1 MKTVQKWASMLI
13 ALRILLSLTFIVI
26 LIQNKIGNLWQKF
39 EMINLEVL
47 KLTMIEDL
55 LVLSFSV
62 VCSLQ

>member
-47 KLTMIEDL
+47 KLMMIEDL

>member
-13 ALRILLSLTFIVI
+13 ALRILVSLAFIVI

-39 EMINLEVL
+39 VMINLEVS
-47 KLTMIEDL
+47 KVMIIEDL

-62 VCSLQ
+62 VCSLR

>member
-13 ALRILLSLTFIVI
+13 ALRILVSLAFIVI

-39 EMINLEVL
+39 EMINLEVS
-47 KLTMIEDL
+47 KLMMIEDL

>member
-39 EMINLEVL
+39 VMINLEVS
-47 KLTMIEDL
+47 KVMIIEDL

-62 VCSLQ
+62 VCSLR

>member
-13 ALRILLSLTFIVI
+13 ALRILVSLAFIVI

-39 EMINLEVL
+39 VMINLEVS
-47 KLTMIEDL
+47 KLMIIEDL

-62 VCSLQ
+62 VCSLR

>member
-39 EMINLEVL
+39 EMINLEVS
-47 KLTMIEDL
+47 KLMMIEDL

-62 VCSLQ
+62 VCSLR

>member
-39 EMINLEVL
+39 EMINLEVS
-47 KLTMIEDL
+47 KLMMIEDL